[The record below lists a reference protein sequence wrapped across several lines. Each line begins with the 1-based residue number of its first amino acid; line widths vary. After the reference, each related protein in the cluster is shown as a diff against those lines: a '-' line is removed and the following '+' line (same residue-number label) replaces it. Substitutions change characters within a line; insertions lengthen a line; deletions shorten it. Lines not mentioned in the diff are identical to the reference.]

1 MIANNTDKN
10 RRFEIEAEGF
20 ELFFNSSSD
29 ITLILDRN
37 KNVFVCNTAFLQIFH
52 VAKDDIVGK
61 PFSALHYTKFIKD
74 NLKHDFSLFYENLM
88 RNSDIVFE
96 KNGCLKFS
104 GIFTPN
110 ISPIPNAIS
119 IVPEKSMYNCNV

>member
-96 KNGCLKFS
+96 TGQFCKYSERITFS
-104 GIFTPN
+104 DC
-110 ISPIPNAIS
+110 SRR
-119 IVPEKSMYNCNV
+119 